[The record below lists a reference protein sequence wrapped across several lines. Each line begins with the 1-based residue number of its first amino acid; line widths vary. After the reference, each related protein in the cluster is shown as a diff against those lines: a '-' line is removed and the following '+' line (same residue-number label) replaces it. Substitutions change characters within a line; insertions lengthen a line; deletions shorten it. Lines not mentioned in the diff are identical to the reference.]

1 VDAGQPFQI
10 ECRRRYVCLSL
21 SGDINTFAWDAI
33 ERSGSEIL
41 KQVESSK
48 TSSLIVDLSGMSY
61 LGSAQVALLV
71 RVWKVVQA
79 RKGRMVVE
87 VTTPVVREV
96 LHTAGLNRLW
106 EFVDSRAAAYAA
118 LNLQPDGRPQLSWGW
133 LGLGMAALGVAIG
146 AWLAPRFKSEGLDPK
161 MLLAVGL
168 GAAGLALVTGLLV
181 IIKSSGVRRGLG
193 IAMVV
198 GSALV
203 AVVEVWN
210 R

>member
-10 ECRRRYVCLSL
+10 ECQRRYVCLTL
-21 SGDINTFAWDAI
+21 NGDINTFAWDAI
-33 ERSGSEIL
+33 ERSGNEIL
-41 KQVESSK
+41 KQVEASRSSA
-48 TSSLIVDLSGMSY
+48 LIVDLSGMSY

-106 EFVDSRAAAYAA
+106 QFVDSRAAAYAA
-118 LNLQPDGRPQLSWGW
+118 LGLQPDGRPQLSWGW
-133 LGLGMAALGVAIG
+133 VALGVAALLVAVG
-146 AWLAPRFKSEGLDPK
+146 AWLAPRVKSEGRDPK
-161 MLLAVGL
+161 LLLGVGL
-168 GAAGLALVTGLLV
+168 GCAALALASGLWVV
-181 IIKSSGVRRGLG
+181 IKASGVRRGLG
-193 IAMVV
+193 IVMVV
-198 GSALV
+198 GSVLAAV
-203 AVVEVWN
+203 AKVWD